1 MNFASPAQNNLCQ
14 PGMTRSPCFKAT
26 LVLRWRCLF
35 SLLFA
40 VCLGLFTTPSLAQ
53 EQTASQAPAVTTNSL
68 ALPNQVPPQ
77 PDKPIDSVVPP
88 TNDSE
93 AKPPVREP
101 LPSAGNPP
109 LADPSKVALRK
120 PLPVAEIKKN
130 WTIFSVEKATS
141 DDVWKVQKAAADEDS
156 ELICLGKPFGYLQSP
171 ETFADFDLGF
181 EWKYPEDPNGNSGLL
196 VYTDD
201 DEKIWPR
208 SIQVQLHTPTAGS
221 IFPASGATTD
231 TTANV
236 KGLSRAVGE
245 WNSCTVSSRRGK
257 LTVTV
262 NGTRVGEV
270 VATDRTKGRI
280 ALQSEGSAVHF
291 RRFWMNTAPMGA
303 ESEPAT
309 AAPVEAPQVATPA
322 TSPPTSVSP
331 PVPPVQPN
339 PSAPVTPADIPSPG
353 EAPGPAPT
361 APPKNLTAQDSRLNQ
376 FVA

>member
-1 MNFASPAQNNLCQ
+1 M
-14 PGMTRSPCFKAT
+14 
-26 LVLRWRCLF
+26 VL
-35 SLLFA
+35 
-40 VCLGLFTTPSLAQ
+40 TPSLAQ
-53 EQTASQAPAVTTNSL
+53 EQTEPKAPAVTTNNSVS
-68 ALPNQVPPQ
+68 PNQVPPQ
-77 PDKPIDSVVPP
+77 PDKPIDSVAPP
-88 TNDSE
+88 TNNSE

-109 LADPSKVALRK
+109 LADPSRVALRK

-171 ETFADFDLGF
+171 ESFADFDLGF

-201 DEKIWPR
+201 EEKIWPR

-291 RRFWMNTAPMGA
+291 RRFWMNTAPMA
-303 ESEPAT
+303 SESEPAT
-309 AAPVEAPQVATPA
+309 VPPVEAPRVATPEA
-322 TSPPTSVSP
+322 SASPPIP
-331 PVPPVQPN
+331 PQQPN
-339 PSAPVTPADIPSPG
+339 PSAPVTPTDIPSPS

-361 APPKNLTAQDSRLNQ
+361 APPKNLTAQNSGFNQ
-376 FVA
+376 SVA